1 MFRISHSDLSVV
13 TASEM
18 QIRSDQRYHQ
28 RVAPASS
35 LSVKH
40 ASRHICKQLTG
51 PFPAALFLRG
61 LEGWHAEADL
71 IVPRLSL
78 NLHVR
83 CQLPCHR
90 HSIAPPPD
98 LTPNTM
104 HALFKAVTSNLGKRE
119 GKEGGAGIKARKE
132 KGKATRRSERTSLCR
147 TAQQEKAQLIPIQV
161 FNSLIAN
168 SWPVRL
174 CQKVAD
180 EDKLEILKTTNFS
193 PNTVMIFHL

>member
-90 HSIAPPPD
+90 HSIAATPPPPD
-98 LTPNTM
+98 LTPNTA
-104 HALFKAVTSNLGKRE
+104 HALFKAVTSNLWKRE
-119 GKEGGAGIKARKE
+119 GEGGGAGIKARKE
-132 KGKATRRSERTSLCR
+132 KGKATRRAERTWLHV
-147 TAQQEKAQLIPIQV
+147 T
-161 FNSLIAN
+161 
-168 SWPVRL
+168 VRRYN
-174 CQKVAD
+174 K
-180 EDKLEILKTTNFS
+180 KK
-193 PNTVMIFHL
+193 PN